1 MHVVSAHFSEAAECV
16 IFDRDRLPVL
26 RRQVVV
32 EVFRMEGI
40 VANNTAAACAVQN
53 NCVWPIPRWVSYS
66 LRSFSIQSD
75 VGLIGFPAN
84 SVAANEKT
92 SDQHSQDESP
102 ALCSIHAGIVRQHVN
117 CCKQAVTLRIPVPG
131 ILSAIEILRQ
141 LSLDDGSQPY
151 NRRMQTRGQYV
162 PL

>member
-32 EVFRMEGI
+32 EVFRVEGV

-53 NCVWPIPRWVSYS
+53 NCVWPIPRWVGYS
-66 LRSFSIQSD
+66 QRSFSIQSD
-75 VGLIGFPAN
+75 LGLIGFPAN
-84 SVAANEKT
+84 SVAATEKA

-102 ALCSIHAGIVRQHVN
+102 ALFSIHAGIVRQHVN
-117 CCKQAVTLRIPVPG
+117 CCKQAVTLRIAAPA
-131 ILSAIEILRQ
+131 ILSDMGIYRQ
-141 LSLDDGSQPY
+141 LPTL
-151 NRRMQTRGQYV
+151 NAVT
-162 PL
+162 